1 MPNNKHLDFPA
12 RVKIEDGLNNNLKI
26 RAIADSLDK
35 HPSTISK
42 EIKLHRFRH
51 RSKSARF
58 NYNACAHRY
67 DCKKKNVCDVCNT
80 DKYYKY
86 CRNCGLCNDSCPD
99 FKKHL
104 CIRLEK
110 APFVCNGCG
119 KRRSCNLEKML
130 YKAEYAQNDYR
141 KLLSEAR
148 SGISFSEEE
157 LAELDAIISPLVQ
170 KNHSPHHIYVN
181 NKDLIMAS
189 ERTIYRLID
198 DGAISAK
205 NIDLPRKVRFRARK
219 KKRTVKVDKRCRI
232 GRTYEDFKAFLE
244 KHPDIPVTQ
253 IDSVEGKKGGKVLLT
268 IHFVKAECMFA
279 FIRDHN
285 NSASVISV
293 FDSLDETLGRELFM
307 KLFKVLLAD
316 NGSEFS
322 NPSKIEFDKKGV
334 MRTRLFYC
342 DPQAPFQKGS
352 AERNHEFIRRFIPK
366 GKSLDG
372 FTQADIS
379 LMMDHIN
386 SYTRESLGNK
396 SPYDM
401 LEFLYGSEV
410 LGLLGCHRI
419 SPNDVTLNRSIFRK
433 ENGDDD
439 R

>member
-244 KHPDIPVTQ
+244 SGRK
-253 IDSVEGKKGGKVLLT
+253 SVLSRWTRDAASAALMR
-268 IHFVKAECMFA
+268 ISRLSLRS
-279 FIRDHN
+279 IR
-285 NSASVISV
+285 
-293 FDSLDETLGRELFM
+293 
-307 KLFKVLLAD
+307 
-316 NGSEFS
+316 
-322 NPSKIEFDKKGV
+322 
-334 MRTRLFYC
+334 
-342 DPQAPFQKGS
+342 
-352 AERNHEFIRRFIPK
+352 
-366 GKSLDG
+366 
-372 FTQADIS
+372 IS
-379 LMMDHIN
+379 L
-386 SYTRESLGNK
+386 SLR
-396 SPYDM
+396 S
-401 LEFLYGSEV
+401 
-410 LGLLGCHRI
+410 
-419 SPNDVTLNRSIFRK
+419 TL
-433 ENGDDD
+433 
-439 R
+439 